1 MCHTLTK
8 SGQSHLESIRLQE
21 ADHPSSVVTMEW
33 VNLIDNAVDKLKKDG
48 RDADA
53 SEFLDL
59 KAFLDQHPDHL
70 SALMHIIG

>member
-1 MCHTLTK
+1 
-8 SGQSHLESIRLQE
+8 
-21 ADHPSSVVTMEW
+21 MEW

-59 KAFLDQHPDHL
+59 KAFLEEHPENL
-70 SALMHIIG
+70 SALMHIIGYELTDMPEDDCEVCSLISSRL